1 MSRFSGMGIDRAA
14 KAFIIVDLP
23 EPLGPKKP
31 YLLVARL
38 EKAALVVIATFKTR
52 IMPNKHTKLLLLL
65 FLLLLLLCNEFIVC
79 VVAICIMR
87 D

>member
-1 MSRFSGMGIDRAA
+1 MSVVVAVNANIC
-14 KAFIIVDLP
+14 DLV
-23 EPLGPKKP
+23 L
-31 YLLVARL
+31 LLVARL

-65 FLLLLLLCNEFIVC
+65 FLLLLLLYNEFIVC